1 MIAFSLVQCAVAV
14 GHAVVQRSDV
24 RSGAVMWWSGMLES
38 VRQCRVAC
46 CSGVKNCNEAVE
58 Q

>member
-1 MIAFSLVQCAVAV
+1 MQCAVAV